1 MHLYFSGMP
10 ETPVNP
16 VQNPADAGKCLHFQP
31 ADLIEMTEK
40 HLREAG
46 IAEADWEGRRFHW
59 AGPIDSPPFTGLV
72 LQCKRKE
79 GQWVLTKLD
88 RRKDGVTADQVG
100 FREII

>member
-1 MHLYFSGMP
+1 MSNTS
-10 ETPVNP
+10 EK
-16 VQNPADAGKCLHFQP
+16 PADSGACTHFQP

-46 IAEADWEGRRFHW
+46 VPPEQWEGRKFQW

-79 GQWVLTKLD
+79 DNWVLIKLD
-88 RRKDGVTADQVG
+88 RRKDGVPEDQVG
-100 FREII
+100 FKEITA

>member
-1 MHLYFSGMP
+1 MSDTLGNSP
-10 ETPVNP
+10 A
-16 VQNPADAGKCLHFQP
+16 NPADAGKCVHFQP
-31 ADLIEMTEK
+31 ADLIELTER

-46 IAEADWEGRRFHW
+46 VPEAEWEGRRFHW

-88 RRKDGVTADQVG
+88 RRKDGVTAEETG
-100 FREII
+100 FREIP